1 MIKDILAETMQLME
15 SSKDERANLKN
26 SSLSQLVQ
34 SFTLGWREERPEDLE
49 SLVSFISV
57 IAVLMEWKAILLLPA
72 PSKILEE
79 NEFIEQRIIHPAEDL
94 ADFKKIA
101 LFLRDKRKEQELMLR
116 REPLPF
122 KALQVDPPDPLLK
135 LKLIDLQTAFQRIAG
150 RLLNEAI
157 TVQIKGEAVS
167 RKDCQAF
174 VESFLQVHRP
184 ASLEQLMMACPPY
197 KAYWIV
203 AFLVLL
209 EMIQQRVIALWIED
223 HGDQEPEVFLSWLD
237 QPNEQT

>member
-1 MIKDILAETMQLME
+1 MLKDILDETIQLLE
-15 SSKDERANLKN
+15 SSRDERTQLRN
-26 SSLSQLVQ
+26 SSLSQLIQ
-34 SFTLGWREERPEDLE
+34 NFILKWHEESPEDLE
-49 SLVSFISV
+49 SLVSFISA

-79 NEFIEQRIIHPAEDL
+79 NEFVEQRIIHPADDL

-101 LFLRDKRKEQELMLR
+101 LFLREKRKEQELMLR

-150 RLLNEAI
+150 RLLNEAVTI
-157 TVQIKGEAVS
+157 QIKGEAVS

-174 VESFLQVHRP
+174 VESFLQAHRP
-184 ASLEQLMMACPPY
+184 TSLEQLMMACPPY

-223 HGDQEPEVFLSWLD
+223 HGDQELEVFFAWLD